1 MTINFIQGNIFNSS
15 CKCLINPVNCDG
27 TMGKG
32 LALDFKKKY
41 PNILKNYKL
50 ICKTGVLVPGIIDVC
65 FDYEKWILNFPT
77 KIRWY
82 NPSKIEYI
90 ELGLNAIVKLNEK
103 LFLDSVAFPKIGSGL
118 GGLDWIDVKKL
129 IIKIL
134 SPLDLKIEVYE

>member
-1 MTINFIQGNIFNSS
+1 MNNRVFVFIDASNLWQAQ
-15 CKCLINPVNCDG
+15 KA
-27 TMGKG
+27 KG
-32 LALDFKKKY
+32 RL
-41 PNILKNYKL
+41 
-50 ICKTGVLVPGIIDVC
+50 